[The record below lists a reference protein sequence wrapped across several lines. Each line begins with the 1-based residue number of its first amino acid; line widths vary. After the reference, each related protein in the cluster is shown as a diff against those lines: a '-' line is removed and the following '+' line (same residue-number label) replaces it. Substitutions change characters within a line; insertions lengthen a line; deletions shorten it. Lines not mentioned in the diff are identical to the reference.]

1 MENLSDLQGISIG
14 EESLREYPD
23 SKYFSSILGYTGK
36 ISQEEYDDL
45 SEEQQKSYSL
55 TDIVGKSGIEQTMDE
70 YLQGEKGK
78 ETVYVD
84 SVGKV
89 IESKK
94 DKEPKAGNNLYLSID
109 KNLQI
114 TAYNLI
120 EEKLAGIILKK
131 MTTALDYTRDPEGN
145 SDIIIPVGD
154 IYNAFFANEI
164 FRY

>member
-1 MENLSDLQGISIG
+1 M
-14 EESLREYPD
+14 
-23 SKYFSSILGYTGK
+23 
-36 ISQEEYDDL
+36 
-45 SEEQQKSYSL
+45 
-55 TDIVGKSGIEQTMDE
+55 
-70 YLQGEKGK
+70 QGEKGK

-131 MTTALDYTRDPEGN
+131 
-145 SDIIIPVGD
+145 
-154 IYNAFFANEI
+154 
-164 FRY
+164 